1 MAETLAPEV
10 VRVLVESHERF
21 LRFVRARVPSREA
34 AEDVLQAAFVKTL
47 ERGEEIRDSESAIAW
62 FYRVL
67 RNAIVDHHRHR
78 AVEARALKEAQDVAL
93 PAEDAELER
102 AVCECLGRLIP
113 TLKPEY
119 AELLRKVELEG
130 MPVAA
135 AAAAAGITPNN
146 AMVRL
151 HRARKALQTRL
162 VQTCGTCTEHG
173 CLDCSCPK
181 GGRPPGSGCGSSAAP
196 P

>member
-1 MAETLAPEV
+1 MDLS
-10 VRVLVESHERF
+10 LS
-21 LRFVRARVPSREA
+21 ARS
-34 AEDVLQAAFVKTL
+34 
-47 ERGEEIRDSESAIAW
+47 
-62 FYRVL
+62 
-67 RNAIVDHHRHR
+67 AIVDHHRHR
-78 AVEARALKEAQDVAL
+78 AVEARALKEAQDAAL
-93 PAEDAELER
+93 PADDAELER

-181 GGRPPGSGCGSSAAP
+181 GGSAPGDGCGTSKP
-196 P
+196 PL